1 MTVLAIDAG
10 APTTSFTLN
19 SKSVSMSSKRFL
31 AWVRPILLVLVF
43 SLLMLQLQGCSSH
56 TMSQAE
62 VDRLTQPEPD
72 SVRQRAIRRITLAS
86 AYFAQDQMEAAMQ
99 ETRAALQIDPDFAQA
114 YSLLGLIHQRN
125 NAMDLAQQSF
135 ETAIRL
141 TARVATSGDEIGAVL
156 HNYGWFLCQQGKYA
170 SAQYQFAMAISQPGY
185 RQLGQ
190 TWLVNGVCQVRAKQ
204 PVQARNSFEKALG
217 FAPNDPTARF
227 ELALLDWQDGNAA
240 QARRMLGDINT
251 SQQASSASL
260 WLGVLV
266 ARTLKLDSEMNTLGE
281 RLVQRFAN
289 SPQTALWLARKFD
302 DK

>member
-1 MTVLAIDAG
+1 MTVLDIDTG

-19 SKSVSMSSKRFL
+19 SQLVSMRSNGFL

-43 SLLMLQLQGCSSH
+43 SLLLLQLQGCSTH

-86 AYFAQDQMEAAMQ
+86 AYFAQEQMDAAMQ

-141 TARVATSGDEIGAVL
+141 TARVATSGDEKGAVL

-251 SQQASSASL
+251 SQQATPASL

-266 ARTLKLDSEMNTLGE
+266 ARALKLDIEMNTLGE

-289 SPQTALWLARKFD
+289 APQTALWLARKFD

>member
-1 MTVLAIDAG
+1 MNPVSQSMKPLSRPSTMASEQLKD
-10 APTTSFTLN
+10 F
-19 SKSVSMSSKRFL
+19 SVWL
-31 AWVRPILLVLVF
+31 HLILLVLVGC
-43 SLLMLQLQGCSSH
+43 LLVLQMQGCSNRAV
-56 TMSQAE
+56 SQAE

-86 AYFAQDQMEAAMQ
+86 AYFAQDQMDAAMQ

-125 NAMDLAQQSF
+125 NATDLAQQSF

-141 TARVATSGDEIGAVL
+141 SARVSTTGEEIGAVL
-156 HNYGWFLCQQGKYA
+156 HNYGWFLCQQGKYS

-204 PVQARNSFEKALG
+204 LVQARNSFEKALE

-227 ELALLDWQDGNAA
+227 ELAMLDWQEGNVP

-251 SQQASSASL
+251 SPQATPASL
-260 WLGVLV
+260 WLGLLL
-266 ARTLKLDSEMNTLGE
+266 ARALKLDAEMNTLGE

>member
-1 MTVLAIDAG
+1 M
-10 APTTSFTLN
+10 TSFTLN
-19 SKSVSMSSKRFL
+19 RKSVSTRANGFL

-43 SLLMLQLQGCSSH
+43 SLLLFQLQGCSTH

-86 AYFAQDQMEAAMQ
+86 AYFAQEQMDAAMQ

-141 TARVATSGDEIGAVL
+141 TARVATSGDEKGAVL

-170 SAQYQFAMAISQPGY
+170 SAQYQFAMAISQSGY
-185 RQLGQ
+185 HQLGQ

-251 SQQASSASL
+251 SQQATPASL

-266 ARTLKLDSEMNTLGE
+266 ARALKLDTEMNTLGE

-289 SPQTALWLARKFD
+289 APQTALWLARKFD

>member
-1 MTVLAIDAG
+1 MNL
-10 APTTSFTLN
+10 S
-19 SKSVSMSSKRFL
+19 
-31 AWVRPILLVLVF
+31 AWLRPILWVLACSLTLV
-43 SLLMLQLQGCSSH
+43 QLQGCSNH

-62 VDRLTQPEPD
+62 VDRLTKPEPD

-141 TARVATSGDEIGAVL
+141 SARVSTSGDEIGAVL
-156 HNYGWFLCQQGKYA
+156 HNYGWFLCQQGKYS

-185 RQLGQ
+185 SQLGQ

-227 ELALLDWQDGNAA
+227 ELALLDWQDANPA

-251 SQQASSASL
+251 SPQATPASL
-260 WLGVLV
+260 WLGILL
-266 ARTLKLDSEMNTLGE
+266 ARSLKLDSEMNTLGE
-281 RLVQRFAN
+281 RLAQRFAN

>member
-1 MTVLAIDAG
+1 MR
-10 APTTSFTLN
+10 
-19 SKSVSMSSKRFL
+19 SKRFL
-31 AWVRPILLVLVF
+31 AWGRLILLVLVF
-43 SLLMLQLQGCSSH
+43 SLLMLQLQACTSH

-99 ETRAALQIDPDFAQA
+99 ETRAALQIEPDFAQA

-125 NAMDLAQQSF
+125 NAMDLAKQSF

-266 ARTLKLDSEMNTLGE
+266 ARALKLDSEMNTLGE

>member
-1 MTVLAIDAG
+1 MTVLGIDTDAL
-10 APTTSFTLN
+10 TTSSSLN
-19 SKSVSMSSKRFL
+19 SKSVSMRSKRFL
-31 AWVRPILLVLVF
+31 AWVRLILLVLVF
-43 SLLMLQLQGCSSH
+43 SLFMLQLQGCSSH

-72 SVRQRAIRRITLAS
+72 SVRQRAIRRIALAS

-125 NAMDLAQQSF
+125 NAMDLAKQSF

-266 ARTLKLDSEMNTLGE
+266 ARALKLDSEMNTLGE

>member
-1 MTVLAIDAG
+1 
-10 APTTSFTLN
+10 
-19 SKSVSMSSKRFL
+19 
-31 AWVRPILLVLVF
+31 
-43 SLLMLQLQGCSSH
+43 
-56 TMSQAE
+56 
-62 VDRLTQPEPD
+62 
-72 SVRQRAIRRITLAS
+72 
-86 AYFAQDQMEAAMQ
+86 MQ

-141 TARVATSGDEIGAVL
+141 TARVSTSGEEIGAVL
-156 HNYGWFLCQQGKYA
+156 HNYGWFLCQQGKYS

-227 ELALLDWQDGNAA
+227 ELALLDWQDGNAP

-251 SQQASSASL
+251 SQQATPASL
-260 WLGVLV
+260 WLGVLL
-266 ARTLKLDSEMNTLGE
+266 ARALKLDAEMNTLGE
-281 RLVQRFAN
+281 RLAQRFAN
-289 SPQTALWLARKFD
+289 SPQAALWLARKFD

>member
-1 MTVLAIDAG
+1 MKPFLFALACC
-10 APTTSFTLN
+10 
-19 SKSVSMSSKRFL
+19 ML
-31 AWVRPILLVLVF
+31 A
-43 SLLMLQLQGCSSH
+43 LQMQGCSSRA
-56 TMSQAE
+56 TSQAE
-62 VDRLTQPEPD
+62 IDRLTQPEPD

-86 AYFAQDQMEAAMQ
+86 AYFAQEQMDAAMQ

-141 TARVATSGDEIGAVL
+141 TARVSTSGEEIGAVL
-156 HNYGWFLCQQGKYA
+156 HNYGWFLCQQGKYS

-190 TWLVNGVCQVRAKQ
+190 TWLVNGVCQVRSKQ

-227 ELALLDWQDGNAA
+227 ELAMLDWQEGNAP
-240 QARRMLGDINT
+240 QARRMLGSIN
-251 SQQASSASL
+251 SSPQATPASL
-260 WLGVLV
+260 WLGVLL
-266 ARTLKLDSEMNTLGE
+266 ARTLKLDTEMNAMGE
-281 RLVQRFAN
+281 RLAQRFAN
-289 SPQTALWLARKFD
+289 SPQAALWNARKFD